1 MIESEPLAGKRTS
14 LHEFVTEDGYTL
26 HWDAEDLSWTDGAL
40 TFGGDPDTGPLERF
54 EIEESLDLVRGQRN
68 FLAARLVE
76 ATNRLESMKEATP
89 MNYHLARV
97 TMVVAVNNYGGEH
110 PIDVHSHIS
119 IEEGM
124 ILGYEE
130 EALHVAPAEELRVAG
145 FPVEEEK
152 IDA

>member
-1 MIESEPLAGKRTS
+1 MIESAPLAGKRTA

-26 HWDAEDLSWTDGAL
+26 HWDAEDLSWTDGDL

-76 ATNRLESMKEATP
+76 ANNRLESLKEATP
-89 MNYHLARV
+89 MNYHLAR
-97 TMVVAVNNYGGEH
+97 GGEH
-110 PIDVHSHIS
+110 PVDVHAHIS

-124 ILGYEE
+124 ILGWEE

-145 FPVEEEK
+145 FPVEEE
-152 IDA
+152 AS

>member
-1 MIESEPLAGKRTS
+1 MIETEPLAGKRTS

-26 HWDAEDLSWTDGAL
+26 HWDAEALSWTDGDL
-40 TFGGDPDTGPLERF
+40 VFGGDPDTGPLERF

-89 MNYHLARV
+89 MNYHLVRV
-97 TMVVAVNNYGGEH
+97 TAVLAINTFGNDHPPVAQEH
-110 PIDVHSHIS
+110 ITLD
-119 IEEGM
+119 EGM
-124 ILGYEE
+124 ILGWEE
-130 EALHVAPAEELRVAG
+130 EVLHVAPAEELQVAG